1 MVKSPI
7 SRSRKNSAALAM
19 SSRLTMT
26 AQRLMSSLMCRRA
39 KCLVLRTDNHK
50 KAEAKM
56 DKTAERTVLK
66 VVLGLLVV
74 VILSIGVFI
83 VSAATSKN
91 QEEDDLEEDENDMPI
106 TGSALEMAST
116 AALDYIGQGRVT
128 DTEIGDE
135 DGYYEVEIT
144 LDDGSQVDVYL
155 DENFNVIGHESDSE

>member
-1 MVKSPI
+1 
-7 SRSRKNSAALAM
+7 
-19 SSRLTMT
+19 
-26 AQRLMSSLMCRRA
+26 
-39 KCLVLRTDNHK
+39 
-50 KAEAKM
+50 M

-155 DENFNVIGHESDSE
+155 DENFNVIGHESDSEEDDD